1 MAFGNTLGSS
11 WKFILSDSNFS
22 YLLDPCLALSGL
34 SVCVGGGGGVAC
46 RLCPRST
53 ARRARLPHLPEFI
66 LLGSFS
72 STLLVV
78 FILDIVYD
86 CCFCSPEGVNIHIS

>member
-1 MAFGNTLGSS
+1 MAFGNALGSS
-11 WKFILSDSNFS
+11 WKFVLSDNNFS
-22 YLLDPCLALSGL
+22 YLLDPCLALSEL
-34 SVCVGGGGGVAC
+34 CVCVCEGVGAC
-46 RLCPRST
+46 RLCPRSR
-53 ARRARLPHLPEFI
+53 ARRARLPRLPEFI

-78 FILDIVYD
+78 FILDMVYD